1 MDFVGAIQAGFKNYT
16 NFRGVAKR
24 PAYWY
29 WILFTVLASI
39 TASALD
45 LLTHASVFGALVSFG
60 TFLPNL
66 AISVRR
72 LRDAGKSWLWLL
84 SPLPGVIM
92 SFVGLFIV
100 AVNLY
105 DFGYVTTSRQLNDPN
120 FPSEELISQVIAD
133 SRFYQGFAL
142 IIAGIAIAFVFSV
155 ISSIIF
161 MAQPS
166 KSFAD
171 GNKRVPPTF

>member
-1 MDFVGAIQAGFKNYT
+1 MDFVGAIQAGFKNYS

-72 LRDAGKSWLWLL
+72 LRA
-84 SPLPGVIM
+84 
-92 SFVGLFIV
+92 
-100 AVNLY
+100 
-105 DFGYVTTSRQLNDPN
+105 
-120 FPSEELISQVIAD
+120 
-133 SRFYQGFAL
+133 
-142 IIAGIAIAFVFSV
+142 
-155 ISSIIF
+155 
-161 MAQPS
+161 
-166 KSFAD
+166 
-171 GNKRVPPTF
+171 

>member
-1 MDFVGAIQAGFKNYT
+1 
-16 NFRGVAKR
+16 
-24 PAYWY
+24 
-29 WILFTVLASI
+29 
-39 TASALD
+39 
-45 LLTHASVFGALVSFG
+45 
-60 TFLPNL
+60 
-66 AISVRR
+66 
-72 LRDAGKSWLWLL
+72 
-84 SPLPGVIM
+84 M

-142 IIAGIAIAFVFSV
+142 IISGLAIAFVFTV

-166 KSFAD
+166 KSFAE
-171 GNKRVPPTF
+171 GNKRVPTTF